1 MFENYTERAARILKQ
16 AERISKE
23 LGQNY
28 TGTEHI
34 LIAMLRDR
42 DCAAAQLLE
51 ERKVEENTVKELIR
65 DLISPEGGVA
75 LAEPSGFT
83 PRAEKVLR
91 EAQQEAARFHER
103 LAGTEHI
110 LIAML
115 KDIECAASRLLNT
128 MNVNVK
134 EL

>member
-65 DLISPEGGVA
+65 DLISPEGGAGRTVRIHAQGREGAEGSAAGGGA
-75 LAEPSGFT
+75 LS
-83 PRAEKVLR
+83 
-91 EAQQEAARFHER
+91 
-103 LAGTEHI
+103 
-110 LIAML
+110 
-115 KDIECAASRLLNT
+115 
-128 MNVNVK
+128 
-134 EL
+134 

>member
-42 DCAAAQLLE
+42 DLS
-51 ERKVEENTVKELIR
+51 LI
-65 DLISPEGGVA
+65 
-75 LAEPSGFT
+75 
-83 PRAEKVLR
+83 
-91 EAQQEAARFHER
+91 
-103 LAGTEHI
+103 HI
-110 LIAML
+110 
-115 KDIECAASRLLNT
+115 
-128 MNVNVK
+128 
-134 EL
+134 